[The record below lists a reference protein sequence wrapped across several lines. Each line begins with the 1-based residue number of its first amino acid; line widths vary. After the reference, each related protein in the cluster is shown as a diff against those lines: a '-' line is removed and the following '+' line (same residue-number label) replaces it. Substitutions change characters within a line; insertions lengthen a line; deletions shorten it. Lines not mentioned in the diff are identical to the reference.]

1 MKIEEMELTGTSKVA
16 DLALDWG
23 LEAGK
28 ARLRVTYFGPLAQ
41 ETREFSLSPD
51 QLKAVLTLFTFG
63 DEGNE
68 HLYKDIGGL
77 FADWP
82 LSLRPIP

>member
-1 MKIEEMELTGTSKVA
+1 MKIGEMELTGTSRVS

-41 ETREFSLSPD
+41 ETREFSLSPS
-51 QLKAVLTLFTFG
+51 QLKAVLILFTFG
-63 DEGNE
+63 DEGKEN
-68 HLYKDIGGL
+68 LYKDIGGL
-77 FADWP
+77 FEDWP
-82 LSLRPIP
+82 LNLRPIP